1 MEQSMI
7 TVQVKLFATLR
18 RQCPDLGIGEAM
30 TVELPEGAT
39 VEELVKHLQLP
50 EGAVKVVFVNNAV
63 RKPDDPLSDGD
74 EVGIF
79 PPVGGG

>member
-1 MEQSMI
+1 MI

-18 RQCPDLGIGEAM
+18 RHAPNVALGEALP
-30 TVELPEGAT
+30 VELAEGAT
-39 VEELVKHLQLP
+39 VRDLLVELDLP
-50 EGAVKVVFVNNAV
+50 DTEVKVVFVNGIV
-63 RKPDDPLSDGD
+63 RKEKDALSHDD